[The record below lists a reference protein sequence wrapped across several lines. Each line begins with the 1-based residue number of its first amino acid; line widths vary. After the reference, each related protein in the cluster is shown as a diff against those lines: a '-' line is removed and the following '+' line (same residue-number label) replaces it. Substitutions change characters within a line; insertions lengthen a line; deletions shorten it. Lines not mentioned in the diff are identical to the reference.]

1 MPALSRLVLAASL
14 AVSGGGKPKGDQKPA
29 PPARVER
36 PAKEIDIGTIPL
48 TPEAEARLALH
59 DESST
64 APGVSEV
71 HRVTK
76 DWDEATGTWASFL
89 NQG

>member
-1 MPALSRLVLAASL
+1 M
-14 AVSGGGKPKGDQKPA
+14 PA

-36 PAKEIDIGTIPL
+36 PAKEIDIGTITL
-48 TPEAEARLALH
+48 TPEALARLALHDESRH

-64 APGVSEV
+64 APGVIEV